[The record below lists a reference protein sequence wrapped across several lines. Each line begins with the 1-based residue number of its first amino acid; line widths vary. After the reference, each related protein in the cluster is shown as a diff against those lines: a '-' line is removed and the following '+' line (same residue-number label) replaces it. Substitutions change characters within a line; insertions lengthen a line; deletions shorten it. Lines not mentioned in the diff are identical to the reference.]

1 MVLNCNGRL
10 LDLNTPKVMGILN
23 YTADSFYDGG
33 RHFTME
39 TAVMHC
45 EKMLAEGA
53 HIIDIGA
60 ASTRQGAPLI
70 SAMDEIKILQPLLK
84 NIAAKMPSA
93 IISIDTYNAQTAS
106 MAAGEGASL
115 INDISGGT
123 IDENMF
129 DTIAKIQLPYILMH
143 IQGVPA
149 TMHLNPNY
157 NDVVT
162 ETMQFFVE
170 RISKLR
176 ALGVKDIIIDPGL
189 GFGKKIEHNFQLLN
203 HLKDFQILDLP
214 VLIGI
219 SRKSMIWK
227 SLNITPDEAL
237 NGTIALNMAALIN
250 GANILRVHDVKPAVE
265 CTKLYALLKSNP
277 VKLT

>member
-33 RHFTME
+33 RHFTIEAAM
-39 TAVMHC
+39 MHC

-60 ASTRQGAPLI
+60 ASTRPGAPLI

-84 NIAAKMPSA
+84 NIVAKMPSA

-143 IQGVPA
+143 IKGVPA

-203 HLKDFQILDLP
+203 HLKDFQMLDLP
-214 VLIGI
+214 VLIGL

-227 SLNITPDEAL
+227 SLNILPDEAL

-265 CTKLYALLKSNP
+265 CTKLYALLKNNP

>member
-1 MVLNCNGRL
+1 
-10 LDLNTPKVMGILN
+10 
-23 YTADSFYDGG
+23 
-33 RHFTME
+33 
-39 TAVMHC
+39 
-45 EKMLAEGA
+45 
-53 HIIDIGA
+53 
-60 ASTRQGAPLI
+60 
-70 SAMDEIKILQPLLK
+70 
-84 NIAAKMPSA
+84 
-93 IISIDTYNAQTAS
+93 
-106 MAAGEGASL
+106 
-115 INDISGGT
+115 
-123 IDENMF
+123 
-129 DTIAKIQLPYILMH
+129 MH
-143 IQGVPA
+143 IKGVPA

-203 HLKDFQILDLP
+203 HLKDFQMLDLP
-214 VLIGI
+214 VLIGL

-227 SLNITPDEAL
+227 SLNILPDEAL

-265 CTKLYALLKSNP
+265 CTKLYALLKNNP